1 MASRTT
7 KTAKKSPRAKQ
18 AASKA
23 QAAAKPKS
31 FRQALETSHE
41 YALAGLGMVSRMNK
55 DRAARMAEFVAE
67 GKKVESQ
74 LQERLEE
81 YKAKVQSKVDVK
93 KLTLPKFKLQ
103 MPRFDAAKLK
113 RFGLAARQ

>member
-23 QAAAKPKS
+23 QAAAAKPKS

-67 GKKVESQ
+67 GKKVEA
-74 LQERLEE
+74 LKGDE
-81 YKAKVQSKVDVK
+81 KVRVT
-93 KLTLPKFKLQ
+93 LTLL
-103 MPRFDAAKLK
+103 L
-113 RFGLAARQ
+113 